1 MRPLS
6 LDLRERI
13 VAAYEANEVSKAEIG
28 RRFLVTGAVVGK
40 LVRQKQKLGT
50 LEPQTH
56 RCGRKPA
63 ISGETLEKLRLH
75 LKEHPDATLAER
87 IETLSLKCSQKT
99 LWQTLRKI
107 GWRFKK
113 NRRARP
119 SKTGATSF

>member
-13 VAAYEANEVSKAEIG
+13 VAAYEAGGVSKAEVG
-28 RRFLVTGAVVGK
+28 RRFLVTDVVVGK
-40 LVRQKQKLGT
+40 LVRQKQEQGT

-56 RCGRKPA
+56 KRGRKPA
-63 ISGETLEKLRLH
+63 IAGEKLEELRSH
-75 LKEHPDATLAER
+75 LKEYPDATLAER
-87 IETLSLKCSQKT
+87 IEALGLKCSQKT

-113 NRRARP
+113 SRRARL
-119 SKTGATSF
+119 SKIEPTLS